1 MPSRLPSL
9 RAVAI
14 FVAAGRALSFTEA
27 AKTVNLTPSAVSRR
41 IRALERELGTALF
54 RRFNRRLELTA
65 AGARYLAGVSQAI
78 DLIER
83 ESEAIRPRRRGATLR
98 LSVLQSFAS
107 LWLLPRLAAFKSLR
121 PDIDVQVETSSELVD
136 LVDERF
142 DAAIRFGNG
151 RWPGLVAERLFPVR
165 LFPVAARGL
174 LPAGKP
180 ISAAALDKT
189 TLLDIAQA
197 PDLWPQYLAGVG
209 LARLSTAPQ
218 PDLRQRPGDVRGG
231 GQWPRPGAGRARAGR
246 APAQVRPAGR
256 ALQQQAGGDP
266 AKLLSR
272 LHQGAAGPAGAQGA
286 APGAGSRALSARE
299 ATGSSFVARCG
310 RPRSVR

>member
-14 FVAAGRALSFTEA
+14 FVAAGRALSFTAA

-65 AGARYLAGVSQAI
+65 AGARYLAGVGQAI
-78 DLIER
+78 ELIER

-107 LWLLPRLAAFKSLR
+107 LWLLPRLAQFKSLR

-151 RWPGLVAERLFPVR
+151 RWPGLLAERLFPVR

-180 ISAAALDKT
+180 IATAALDKT

-209 LARLSTAPQ
+209 LAGYQ
-218 PDLRQRPGDVRGG
+218 PRRSQTFDN
-231 GQWPRPGAGRARAGR
+231 
-246 APAQVRPAGR
+246 AQVMFAAVANGLGLALAARELVERQLKSGRLVTPFSNKPVAIRQSYYLVYTRERQDLPALKALRR
-256 ALQQQAGGDP
+256 AL
-266 AKLLSR
+266 
-272 LHQGAAGPAGAQGA
+272 
-286 APGAGSRALSARE
+286 
-299 ATGSSFVARCG
+299 
-310 RPRSVR
+310 VRVR

>member
-14 FVAAGRALSFTEA
+14 FVAAGRALSFTAA

-65 AGARYLAGVSQAI
+65 AGARYLAGVGQAI
-78 DLIER
+78 ELIER

-142 DAAIRFGNG
+142 DAAIRFGSG

-165 LFPVAARGL
+165 LFPVAASGL
-174 LPAGKP
+174 LPAGRP

-209 LARLSTAPQ
+209 LGGYQ
-218 PDLRQRPGDVRGG
+218 PRRSQTFDN
-231 GQWPRPGAGRARAGR
+231 
-246 APAQVRPAGR
+246 AQVMFAAVANGLGLALAARELVERQLTSGRLVAPFSNKPAAIRQSYYLVYTRERQDQPALKALRR
-256 ALQQQAGGDP
+256 AL
-266 AKLLSR
+266 
-272 LHQGAAGPAGAQGA
+272 
-286 APGAGSRALSARE
+286 
-299 ATGSSFVARCG
+299 
-310 RPRSVR
+310 VRVR